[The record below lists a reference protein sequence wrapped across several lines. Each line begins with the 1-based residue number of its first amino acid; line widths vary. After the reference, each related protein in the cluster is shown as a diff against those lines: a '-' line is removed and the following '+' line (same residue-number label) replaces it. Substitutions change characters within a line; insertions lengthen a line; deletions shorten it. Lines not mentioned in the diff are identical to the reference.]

1 MGIDPD
7 AGRATRWSPNPYA
20 LATALTGDLSD
31 DEKLRFDGAKAD
43 DFLQRALLRPDM
55 PQMLASFREFQTLA
69 ARADLESESTQISL
83 AERMTEPLVQKAAH
97 IFGAEEIRRALPSL
111 MPVSDAALNQ
121 LTLGDAITSVNSRIE
136 NLANASELLIDEAP
150 YLDPM
155 QGDVG
160 DCYLIATLIALAWS
174 KPTVLADRLA
184 DAGFTPPFQ
193 SSFQWQFHNAQG
205 AMRGRKSVT
214 GRIPVR
220 GGMPRYARSAN
231 VLEHW
236 PGLIEKAFVMQNR
249 PAQASTEE
257 PVRSDYLRMERFS
270 TPPNA
275 CIALIGGQ
283 AQGRIVEL
291 EQVFEH
297 LFMDHHDPSELLFT
311 GDGVTKLPV
320 MAWTKEKL
328 PITAGE
334 NARESMDTDTWT
346 KTGLWPG
353 HAYAVLG
360 KMQSGHVVLRNP
372 HGFATEMR
380 QGYAEGPWQA
390 GNLSV
395 DLNTRGV
402 FALSPE
408 VFKQNFKH
416 VGWVE
421 ELTS

>member
-1 MGIDPD
+1 
-7 AGRATRWSPNPYA
+7 
-20 LATALTGDLSD
+20 LTGDLTD
-31 DEKLRFDGAKAD
+31 DEKWLVNGAKAD
-43 DFLQRALLRPDM
+43 DFLKRALIRPDV
-55 PQMLASFREFQTLA
+55 PEMLASFRELQTLA
-69 ARADLESESTQISL
+69 ARGDLETESTRISL
-83 AERMTEPLVQKAAH
+83 ADRMREPLVQKAAR
-97 IFGAEEIRRALPSL
+97 IFGADAIKRALPSL

-121 LTLGDAITSVNSRIE
+121 LTLGDAITSVNNRIE
-136 NLANASELLIDEAP
+136 NLANANQLLIDEAS

-160 DCYLIATLIALAWS
+160 DCYLIAAFIALAWS
-174 KPTVLADRLA
+174 KHMVLAERLA
-184 DAGFTPPFQ
+184 DAGFTPPDQ
-193 SSFQWQFHNAQG
+193 SAFQWQFHNAQG
-205 AMRGRKSVT
+205 ATRGSRSVT

-249 PAQASTEE
+249 LPQASAQE
-257 PVRSDYLRMERFS
+257 PTRSDYLRMERFS

-283 AQGRIVEL
+283 AHGRIVEL
-291 EQVFEH
+291 EEQFER
-297 LFMDHHDPSELLFT
+297 LFMDHHDPNVSLFT
-311 GDGVTKLPV
+311 DEGVTKLPV

-328 PITAGE
+328 
-334 NARESMDTDTWT
+334 ESEDTDTWT

-360 KMQSGHVVLRNP
+360 TMQSGHVVLRNP

-380 QGYAEGPWQA
+380 PGYAEGPWQP
-390 GNLSV
+390 GDRSV
-395 DLNTRGV
+395 DLNTKGV

-421 ELTS
+421 DRS

>member
-1 MGIDPD
+1 VSIDPD
-7 AGRATRWSPNPYA
+7 PGRATRWSPNPYA

-43 DFLQRALLRPDM
+43 EFLQRALLRPDV

-69 ARADLESESTQISL
+69 ARGDLATESTQISL
-83 AERMTEPLVQKAAH
+83 ADRMREPLVQKVAG
-97 IFGAEEIRRALPSL
+97 IFGADAIKRALPSL

-121 LTLGDAITSVNSRIE
+121 LTLGDAITSVNNRIE
-136 NLANASELLIDEAP
+136 NLADANQLLIDEAL

-160 DCYLIATLIALAWS
+160 DCYLIASLIALAWCKQS
-174 KPTVLADRLA
+174 VLADRLA
-184 DAGFTPPFQ
+184 DAGFNPAGQ
-193 SSFQWQFHNAQG
+193 RSFKWQFHDAQG
-205 AMRGRKSVT
+205 ATRGSRSVT

-249 PAQASTEE
+249 LPQSSAEE
-257 PVRSDYLRMERFS
+257 PVRGDYLRIERFS

-275 CIALIGGQ
+275 CIALMGGQ
-283 AQGRIVEL
+283 AHGRIVEL
-291 EQVFEH
+291 EEQFEH
-297 LFMDHHDPSELLFT
+297 LFMDHHDPSVSLLT
-311 GDGVTKLPV
+311 DEGVTKLPV

-328 PITAGE
+328 
-334 NARESMDTDTWT
+334 ESADADTWT

-360 KMQSGHVVLRNP
+360 TMQSGHVVLRNP

-380 QGYAEGPWQA
+380 PGYAEGPWKP
-390 GNLSV
+390 GDRTI
-395 DLNTRGV
+395 DLNTKGV

-421 ELTS
+421 DLP